1 MRLQNKILMMIQR
14 KIVNIK
20 NTIRMKMVKIIVRRT
35 LKHNDGGENYIDKD
49 GIHWKNLPEG

>member
-1 MRLQNKILMMIQR
+1 MIQR

-20 NTIRMKMVKIIVRRT
+20 NTIRMKMVKIIVWRT

>member
-1 MRLQNKILMMIQR
+1 M
-14 KIVNIK
+14 NIK
-20 NTIRMKMVKIIVRRT
+20 NTIRMKMVKIIKMTQVVWRT